1 MKEFIS
7 CLIILL
13 FAVACNSTQPTPP
26 SLTENRPPLII
37 NEIAGTDISEDTLAN
52 LRIGEN
58 VKAYSLGRIVDAAD
72 SSLMHEGGIIYR
84 IESSSSWNQ
93 QPKLPSR
100 LPFAGT
106 PPVIIGDDADLLRA
120 EIEVKANEQRLLYGY
135 IKKAADQ
142 ATERIDVLSE
152 SVDIGQKLVQQ
163 NRILQQKLQKSQK
176 NNQKLQKA
184 LLNLQDKLK
193 TLLQFHQKKEKEKI
207 HSQFRRK

>member
-7 CLIILL
+7 CLILLL
-13 FAVACNSTQPTPP
+13 FAVACNSTQCPPP

-37 NEIAGTDISEDTLAN
+37 NDIAGTDISKDTLAN

-72 SSLMHEGGIIYR
+72 SSLMHEAGVIYR
-84 IESSSSWNQ
+84 IESSPSWNQ
-93 QPKLPSR
+93 QPGLPSR

-106 PPVIIGDDADLLRA
+106 PPVIIGEDTELLRA
-120 EIEVKANEQRLLYGY
+120 EIEVKANEQRRLYGF

-142 ATERIDVLSE
+142 ASKRIDVLSE

-163 NRILQQKLQKSQK
+163 NRTLQQKLQKSQK
-176 NNQKLQKA
+176 NNQQLQKA
-184 LLNLQDKLK
+184 LTNLQDKLK

-207 HSQFRRK
+207 HSQFRRR